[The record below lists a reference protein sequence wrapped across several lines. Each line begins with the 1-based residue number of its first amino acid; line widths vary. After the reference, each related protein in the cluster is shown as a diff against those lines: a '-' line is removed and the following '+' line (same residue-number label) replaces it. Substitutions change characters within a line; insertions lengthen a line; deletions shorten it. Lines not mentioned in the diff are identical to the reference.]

1 MSERP
6 CEHEHEYS
14 TSSGPVMYVNDE
26 GELVE
31 AEEAHAVDEQHV
43 HDDEEED
50 VEDEPQLPGQGT
62 AQGNS
67 SVAAST
73 REPVFSRPTVV
84 DWYHIPEEQIDTL
97 QCDCRCHSG
106 PPHFADRSFSNRNTQ
121 GYWGGRI
128 YVRFRG
134 WHKGCQNFADSSVS
148 TMKSASVSTTATG
161 AGPLVNMCDL
171 LISKIALTN
180 SATAAVLVA
189 TKIMSHQTTGRAASM
204 PVRSTATAPGGDSRS
219 SRLRGG
225 MCAESAR
232 VAGAS
237 TLQHL
242 WLSVSRYTSVT
253 ALGKVGML
261 VCGP

>member
-6 CEHEHEYS
+6 CEYEHEYS

-43 HDDEEED
+43 HDDDEED

-134 WHKGCQNFADSSVS
+134 WHKGCQNFAEFCLYDEI
-148 TMKSASVSTTATG
+148 G
-161 AGPLVNMCDL
+161 QRFNYCD
-171 LISKIALTN
+171 
-180 SATAAVLVA
+180 
-189 TKIMSHQTTGRAASM
+189 R
-204 PVRSTATAPGGDSRS
+204 
-219 SRLRGG
+219 
-225 MCAESAR
+225 
-232 VAGAS
+232 
-237 TLQHL
+237 
-242 WLSVSRYTSVT
+242 
-253 ALGKVGML
+253 
-261 VCGP
+261 CGPTGEHVRFISLQNRAHRFCDCGCAGCHEDNVPPDNRPGRKHARALNGNRTRW